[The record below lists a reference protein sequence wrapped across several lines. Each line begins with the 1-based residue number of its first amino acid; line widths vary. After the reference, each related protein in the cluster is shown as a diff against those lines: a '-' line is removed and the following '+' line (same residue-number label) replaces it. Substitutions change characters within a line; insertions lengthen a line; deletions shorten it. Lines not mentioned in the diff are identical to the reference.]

1 MNRGEY
7 QFLFNKLVREISQ
20 LLEISGNEYLVRVV
34 KKKLYDF
41 SDQLLGVEKNAI
53 PKKSE
58 NNNR

>member
-53 PKKSE
+53 QKKSE